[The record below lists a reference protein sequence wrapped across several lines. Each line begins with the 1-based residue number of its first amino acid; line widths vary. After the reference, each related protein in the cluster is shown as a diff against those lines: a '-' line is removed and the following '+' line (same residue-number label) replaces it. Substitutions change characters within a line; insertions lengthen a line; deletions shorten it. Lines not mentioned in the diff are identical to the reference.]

1 MQCDVCKKRE
11 AKIYYT
17 EIVNG
22 KKKEQHLCEVCAA
35 EYTSIK
41 IKNPLTNKE
50 FSIGGLLS
58 GILESY
64 NAAENKE
71 EKVPENVCKKC
82 GMHYNEFL
90 EQGKFGCAE
99 CYQSFGKL
107 LSKSFRTIHGA
118 DIHTGKKPKG
128 YISETNRI
136 INGLSEIEK
145 LSIQLQQAI
154 EQEEFEEAARLR
166 DLLKELKN
174 KQNMNSEKKSNDSK
188 ITSGEGA

>member
-1 MQCDVCKKRE
+1 MLCDVCNKRE

-17 EIVNG
+17 EIING
-22 KKKEQHLCEVCAA
+22 KKSEQHLCEECAA
-35 EYTSIK
+35 EHTSFK

-64 NAAENKE
+64 NLVENKE
-71 EKVPENVCKKC
+71 ENTSEPACKNC
-82 GMHYNEFL
+82 GMKYNEFL
-90 EQGKFGCAE
+90 EQGKFGCAS

-118 DIHTGKKPKG
+118 DVHTGKKPKG

-136 INGLSEIEK
+136 VNGLSEQEK

-154 EQEEFEEAARLR
+154 EQEEFEEAARIR
-166 DLLKELKN
+166 DVIKELK
-174 KQNMNSEKKSNDSK
+174 KKEEVEASNHERQ
-188 ITSGEGA
+188 GC

>member
-1 MQCDVCKKRE
+1 MLCDVCNKRD

-22 KKKEQHLCEVCAA
+22 KKKEQHLCEECAA
-35 EYTSIK
+35 EHTSFK
-41 IKNPLTNKE
+41 IKNPFTNKE

-64 NAAENKE
+64 STTENKE
-71 EKVPENVCKKC
+71 ESSPEPVCKNC
-82 GMHYNEFL
+82 GMKYNEFL
-90 EQGKFGCAE
+90 EHGKFGCSQ
-99 CYQSFGKL
+99 CYQSFGKML
-107 LSKSFRTIHGA
+107 GKSFRTIHGA
-118 DIHTGKKPKG
+118 DSHTGKKPKG

-136 INGLSEIEK
+136 LNGLSEYDK

-166 DLLKELKN
+166 DAIKALK
-174 KQNMNSEKKSNDSK
+174 KKADVDPTNHERQ
-188 ITSGEGA
+188 GC